1 MMFSAFLNLQSRR
14 VVVVGGGPVAAS
26 KIEALLAAGA
36 DVTVIAPEVRPEIER
51 TGVTVI
57 RRSFEDTDLDGAWW
71 VVAAAPRAVNR
82 QVLAAADTRRI
93 FVNAVDD
100 PEHATAYL
108 GGVVRRHGVTV
119 AISTDG
125 RAPALAGLLREALD
139 AWLPGDLDQW
149 MLAADAARRTW
160 KADGVPMEQ
169 RRPKL
174 LEVLNRLYADRRA
187 TEHRDTEAPSANAIT
202 FSVSRSLGVP
212 SEVKGSEGPVARAG
226 SVSLVGAG
234 PGDPELWTLRA
245 ARRVAE
251 ADLVLYDALVDV
263 DALRRMTKAQC
274 FCVGK
279 RARRDSVP
287 QETIHRLMIRAAK
300 QGKRVVRLKGGD
312 PFVFGR
318 GGEEA
323 LALAMAGVPC
333 EVVPGVTTA
342 VAAPELAGIPVTH
355 RGIASA
361 FLVLAGHTS
370 EAVDHTLESVRPNT
384 VSVVVLM
391 GVGARADLASR
402 LMAHGWSAATPS
414 AIVCGASTPDA
425 WTWTGPLAQMG
436 AATPPAGLAGVLVI
450 GEVVR
455 VREVLAKATRPE
467 LSVNEVGYGRNG

>member
-1 MMFSAFLNLQSRR
+1 MFPAFLNLASRR

-26 KIEALLAAGA
+26 KLEALLAAGA
-36 DVTVIAPEVRPEIER
+36 VVTVVAPDVRPEIER
-51 TGVTVI
+51 AGVTVV
-57 RRSFEDTDLDGAWW
+57 RRPFEDADLDGAWW
-71 VVAAAPRAVNR
+71 VVAAAPRVVNR
-82 QVLAAADTRRI
+82 QVLAAAEARRV

-100 PEHATAYL
+100 PDHATAYL
-108 GGVVRRHGVTV
+108 GGVVRRQGVTV

-139 AWLPGDLDQW
+139 AWLPGDLDEW
-149 MLAADAARRTW
+149 MSAADDARRTW
-160 KADGVPMEQ
+160 KAQDVPMEQ
-169 RRPKL
+169 RRPQL
-174 LEVLNRLYADRRA
+174 LEALNRLYEKRGLGI
-187 TEHRDTEAPSANAIT
+187 RDQGSGIGDQGSGIGPPRSPAP
-202 FSVSRSLGVP
+202 
-212 SEVKGSEGPVARAG
+212 GPRPPAA
-226 SVSLVGAG
+226 VSLVGAG
-234 PGDPELWTLRA
+234 PGDPELWTVRA
-245 ARRVAE
+245 VQRVKE

-263 DALRRMTKAQC
+263 GALRRATNAQC

-370 EAVDHTLESVRPNT
+370 EAVDNTLRSVRPNT
-384 VSVVVLM
+384 VSMVILM

-402 LMAHGWSAATPS
+402 LMAHGWSAETPA

-425 WTWTGPLAQMG
+425 WTWTGALAHMG
-436 AATPPAGLAGVLVI
+436 AAAPPAGLAGVLVI

-455 VREVLAKATRPE
+455 LREVLAPASSPE
-467 LSVNEVGYGRNG
+467 QAGNEVSYGRHR

>member
-1 MMFSAFLNLQSRR
+1 MFPAFLNLASRR

-26 KIEALLAAGA
+26 KLEALLAAGA
-36 DVTVIAPEVRPEIER
+36 DVTVVAPEVRPEIER
-51 TGVTVI
+51 PGVRVV
-57 RRSFEDTDLDGAWW
+57 RRPFEDADLDGAWW
-71 VVAAAPRAVNR
+71 VVAAAPKVVNR
-82 QVLAAADTRRI
+82 QVLAAAEARRV

-100 PEHATAYL
+100 PDHATAYL
-108 GGVVRRHGVTV
+108 GGVVRRQGVTV

-139 AWLPGDLDQW
+139 AWLPGDLDEW
-149 MLAADAARRTW
+149 MSAADEARRTW
-160 KADGVPMEQ
+160 KAQGVPMEQ
-169 RRPKL
+169 RRPQL
-174 LEVLNRLYADRRA
+174 LEVLNRLYTDRRQ
-187 TEHRDTEAPSANAIT
+187 TEHRDTEAPSARGNE
-202 FSVSRSLGVP
+202 FLGV
-212 SEVKGSEGPVARAG
+212 SEPRCSVGDEGRFAKTG
-226 SVSLVGAG
+226 HVSLVGAG
-234 PGDPELWTLRA
+234 PGDPELWTVRA
-245 ARRVAE
+245 VQRVKE

-263 DALRRMTKAQC
+263 EALRRTTRAQC

-333 EVVPGVTTA
+333 EIVPGVTTA

-370 EAVDHTLESVRPNT
+370 EAVDNTLRSVRPNS
-384 VSVVVLM
+384 VSMVILM

-402 LMAHGWSAATPS
+402 LMAHGWSAETPA
-414 AIVCGASTPDA
+414 AIVCAASTPDA
-425 WTWTGPLAQMG
+425 WTWTGALAHMG
-436 AATPPAGLAGVLVI
+436 AAAPPAGLAGVLVI

-455 VREVLAKATRPE
+455 LREVLATASSPE
-467 LSVNEVGYGRNG
+467 QAGSEVSYGRHR

>member
-1 MMFSAFLNLQSRR
+1 MFPAFLNLESRR
-14 VVVVGGGPVAAS
+14 VVVVGGGTVAAG
-26 KIEALLAAGA
+26 KLDALLAAGA
-36 DVTVIAPEVRPEIER
+36 DVTVIAPDVRSEIER
-51 TGVTVI
+51 RGVKVV
-57 RRSFEDTDLDGAWW
+57 RRPFEAADLDGAWW
-71 VVAAAPRAVNR
+71 VVAAAPKDVNR
-82 QVLAAADTRRI
+82 QVVAAAEMRRV

-100 PEHATAYL
+100 PDHATAYL

-125 RAPALAGLLREALD
+125 RAPALAGLLREAMD
-139 AWLPGDLDQW
+139 AWLPGDLDEW
-149 MLAADAARRTW
+149 MSAAVEVRQAW
-160 KADGVPMEQ
+160 KEQGVPMER
-169 RRPKL
+169 RRPQL
-174 LEVLNRLYADRRA
+174 LEVLNQLYADRRA
-187 TEHRDTEAPSANAIT
+187 TEHRDTEAPSENSKN
-202 FSVSRSLGVP
+202 FSVSRSLGGT
-212 SEVKGSEGPVARAG
+212 SEMKGVKTGG
-226 SVSLVGAG
+226 VSLVGAG
-234 PGDPELWTLRA
+234 PGDPELWTVSA
-245 ARRVAE
+245 VRRLE
-251 ADLVLYDALVDV
+251 DADLVLYDALVDV
-263 DALRRMTKAQC
+263 EALRRVTKAQC

-279 RARRDSVP
+279 RARRDNVP

-355 RGIASA
+355 RGIASG

-370 EAVDHTLESVRPNT
+370 EAVDNTLRSVRPNA
-384 VSVVVLM
+384 VSIVILM

-402 LMAHGWSAATPS
+402 LMAHGWSADTPA

-425 WTWTGPLAQMG
+425 WTWTGALAQLG
-436 AATPPAGLAGVLVI
+436 AAAPPDGLAGVLVV

-455 VREVLAKATRPE
+455 VREVLVTASRPE
-467 LSVNEVGYGRNG
+467 QAGKEVSYGRNR